1 MFLTD
6 TSSLHTPIC
15 ITLIDLLLQGFM
27 TDNKK
32 SVCLSAEPYVAHTDH
47 NQAKEVERNKLF
59 EFCLRYVINE
69 FQKAKTN

>member
-1 MFLTD
+1 
-6 TSSLHTPIC
+6 
-15 ITLIDLLLQGFM
+15 M
-27 TDNKK
+27 TDDKK